1 MPLIATHPLE
11 TDLCVIG
18 GGLAGVCAA
27 IAAAR
32 NGIRVVLVQD
42 RSVLG
47 GNASSEIK
55 MHVVGADCHGH
66 RPGARETGLL
76 EELRLEDAF
85 RNPGR
90 CYPMWDVLLYEK
102 VRNEENITL
111 LLDADCTGCVCE
123 PDADGRP
130 RIRSVRVTRN
140 VTEEE
145 FIVSARHFAD
155 CSGDGRL
162 GAEAGAEYMA
172 GRESQADF
180 GETLALPEADGQ
192 TLGNSILFT
201 ARAHGSPQPFTA
213 PAWVRRFK
221 RQEFKFRPIRGYEYG
236 YWWSEWGGDCHTIK
250 DFDKIRHELLRVV
263 LGIWDYIKNS
273 GDHPDAANYALEW
286 FGALPGKRESR
297 RFYGPH
303 VLVQDDIMLGR
314 TFDDQVAYGGWWL
327 DLHPPTG
334 IDAAEEQPC
343 VQHHI
348 PHLFGIPLRAL
359 YSRNVANLFFAGRN
373 VSATHVAF
381 ASTRVMG
388 TTAVMGQ
395 AVGTASARLLRRGG
409 GEIAIEK
416 AATPEALREIQ
427 QDLLRDDAFLL
438 GVTNED
444 DADLARRAVCRA
456 SEESEN
462 RPAHRVVAGQVRD
475 VPPGWGPWATDAGG
489 EHNGWTARK
498 LPAWVELEFPAPTPV
513 QEIHLTFDSGL
524 QRELILT
531 PSDTITRK
539 VVRGAQPELVRDY
552 DVLLDGE
559 RIITVR
565 GNHLRKRVHRL
576 VNPVEVRRLRLEVH
590 ATHGAPGARVF
601 EVRAYGMATG
611 ER

>member
-1 MPLIATHPLE
+1 MITSTSID
-11 TDLCVIG
+11 TDLCVVG

-27 IAAAR
+27 LAAAR

-55 MHVVGADCHGH
+55 MHVVGADCHGS

-102 VRNEENITL
+102 VKQEENITL
-111 LLDADCTGCVCE
+111 LLDSDCAGCECE
-123 PDADGRP
+123 TDAAGRP
-130 RIRSVRVTRN
+130 RICSVRVVRN

-145 FIVSARHFAD
+145 FVVTARHFAD

-172 GRESQADF
+172 GRESQADY
-180 GETLALPEADGQ
+180 GESLAMPEADGQ

-201 ARAHGSPQPFTA
+201 ARDLGSPQTFIA
-213 PAWVRRFK
+213 PSWVRRFK
-221 RQEFKFRPIRGYEYG
+221 KSEFKFRPVRGYEYG
-236 YWWSEWGGDCHTIK
+236 YWWSEWGGHLHTIK
-250 DFDKIRHELLRVV
+250 DYDTIRHELLRVV

-286 FGALPGKRESR
+286 FGAIPGKRESR

-303 VLVQDDIMLGR
+303 VLVQDDIMGGR

-334 IDAAEEQPC
+334 IDAVEERPC
-343 VQHHI
+343 IQHHI

-359 YSRNVANLFFAGRN
+359 YSRTVANLFFAGRN

-395 AVGTASARLLRRGG
+395 AVGTASARLLRAGG
-409 GEIAIEK
+409 GGRSIQET
-416 AATPEALREIQ
+416 ATPAAVRDIQ
-427 QDLLRDDAFLL
+427 QTLLRDDAFLL

-444 DADLARRAVCRA
+444 ARDLARRATCRA
-456 SEESEN
+456 SEANEDG
-462 RPAHRVVAGQVRD
+462 AAGRVVAGQTRD
-475 VPPGWGPWATDAGG
+475 VATAWGPWAENAGG
-489 EHNGWTARK
+489 ESNGWTATQ
-498 LPAWVELEFPAPTPV
+498 LPAWIELEWPTAAPV

-524 QRELILT
+524 QRELLLT
-531 PSDTITRK
+531 PSDALTSK
-539 VVRGAQPELVRDY
+539 VVRGPQPELVRDY
-552 DVLLDGE
+552 DVLLDDE
-559 RIITVR
+559 RVISVR
-565 GNHLRKRVHRL
+565 GNYLRKRVHRL
-576 VNPVEVRRLRLEVH
+576 VAPIAVNRLRLEVL
-590 ATHGAPGARVF
+590 ATHGAPAARVF
-601 EVRAYGMATG
+601 EVRAYGKA
-611 ER
+611 